1 MNSRREKSVSRID
14 LMKNVKL
21 RRKERN
27 GTKTVAR
34 NAETLRNAGVKMPR
48 RGKKSVCE
56 RLEKLNCSIIVSIR
70 TSLTV
75 SLINTR
81 ALTFHVTLKRL
92 QLNSN
97 YQTLLISNK
106 ILISSLNHVLRLS
119 KTMNKNKRRM
129 LSIPNTKN
137 TMTKK
142 LKREK
147 LNEKKRKDNTRLNLN
162 QRLFARLRPLDM
174 VTMNVVLLRSPLR
187 VEAALHHP
195 AQAKSRVLPLVALL
209 RISQTLKKDS
219 TL

>member
-1 MNSRREKSVSRID
+1 MRDMNSRREKSVSRID

-106 ILISSLNHVLRLS
+106 ILISSLNHVLRLN

-162 QRLFARLRPLDM
+162 QR
-174 VTMNVVLLRSPLR
+174 
-187 VEAALHHP
+187 
-195 AQAKSRVLPLVALL
+195 
-209 RISQTLKKDS
+209 
-219 TL
+219 